1 MGRTSVRA
9 FRAHIERRMR
19 MPKLRRIGVL
29 FSAKLQAI
37 LMAFIGLIAGILY
50 SFGGA
55 IYELFTGTLNSG
67 TALAF
72 FALIGMPAMFA
83 AFGFVAGFAAAISR
97 GEIFWTTNL
106 PL

>member
-1 MGRTSVRA
+1 MAR
-9 FRAHIERRMR
+9 
-19 MPKLRRIGVL
+19 LRRLGVV

-55 IYELFTGTLNSG
+55 IYELFTSRLNWG

-72 FALIGMPAMFA
+72 LALIGMPLIFA
-83 AFGFVAGFAAAISR
+83 TGGLVVGAVGALFYNAVAKRLGGIELDIEQ
-97 GEIFWTTNL
+97 G
-106 PL
+106 